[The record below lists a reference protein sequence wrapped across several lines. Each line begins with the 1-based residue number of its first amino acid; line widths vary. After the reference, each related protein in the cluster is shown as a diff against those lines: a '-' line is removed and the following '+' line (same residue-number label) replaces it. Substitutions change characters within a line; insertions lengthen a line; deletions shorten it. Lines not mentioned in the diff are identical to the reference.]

1 MKKWLA
7 LLLTAAMLLSLTACS
22 LTFLN
27 KKVETKPD
35 PKEDPDSGVMQESPA
50 TPAAPDVSSV
60 EPDIPSATPDT
71 LTPDP
76 DQGNGAADEP
86 AGGGEYIIRISHTDV
101 TLKYAG
107 ETFRLS
113 VWDSN
118 GKEPDACTFVSDNPE
133 IASVDETGGEVAA
146 VAPGITNIVAHV
158 QFGDEKQDLK
168 CIVRCSWKAEEEEEP
183 AQTVSGGA
191 SDMPSLSSFFSTL
204 QGKYDGLG
212 SMMALEGD
220 LLDVYYPGLSSIA
233 AVEEV
238 LVQETM
244 ISVANVAV
252 GLVKLSDSATM
263 DDIIAV
269 QNALQARI
277 TAQADGG
284 AFYPDSCETWKN
296 GVITSVSN
304 RVGMFVYP
312 DGAQA
317 MADQFVLTYSN

>member
-1 MKKWLA
+1 MKKWTA
-7 LLLTAAMLLSLTACS
+7 LLLTAAMLLSLSACS

-35 PKEDPDSGVMQESPA
+35 PKEEQNSGVLSENPA
-50 TPAAPDVSSV
+50 APAAPDVSAV
-60 EPDIPSATPDT
+60 EPEIPSGTPDT
-71 LTPDP
+71 QLPDSGK
-76 DQGNGAADEP
+76 DDGAADEP
-86 AGGGEYIIRISHTDV
+86 DSGGEYIIRISHTDV

-118 GKEPDACTFVSDNPE
+118 GKAPDACTFVSENSE
-133 IASVDETGGEVAA
+133 IAAVDEAGGEVTAA
-146 VAPGITNIVAHV
+146 APGITNIVAHV
-158 QFGDEKQDLK
+158 QFGNEKQDLK
-168 CIVRCSWKAEEEEEP
+168 CIVRCSWKAEEEEP
-183 AQTVSGGA
+183 AQTVSAGA
-191 SDMPSLSSFFSTL
+191 SDMPSLGSFFSTL

-212 SMMALEGD
+212 NMMALEGD

-238 LVQETM
+238 LVQESM

-269 QNALQARI
+269 QNALQTRI

-284 AFYPDSCETWKN
+284 AFYPESCETWKN

>member
-1 MKKWLA
+1 MKKWTA
-7 LLLTAAMLLSLTACS
+7 LLLTAAMLMSLTACS

-27 KKVETKPD
+27 NKVETKPD
-35 PKEDPDSGVMQESPA
+35 PKEDPDSGVLLENPTA
-50 TPAAPDVSSV
+50 PAAPDISAV
-60 EPDIPSATPDT
+60 EPEIPSGTPESLPPAPDKGDDAAGTPDS
-71 LTPDP
+71 
-76 DQGNGAADEP
+76 
-86 AGGGEYIIRISHTDV
+86 GGEYIIRISHTDV
-101 TLKYAG
+101 TLKTAG

-118 GKEPDACTFVSDNPE
+118 GKEPDACTFVSDDPE
-133 IASVDETGGEVAA
+133 IATVDEAGGEVTAA
-146 VAPGITNIVAHV
+146 APGITNIVAHV
-158 QFGDEKQDLK
+158 EFGGEKQDLK

-183 AQTVSGGA
+183 AQPVSGGA

-212 SMMALEGD
+212 NMMALDGE

-244 ISVANVAV
+244 ISIANVAV
-252 GLVKLSDSATM
+252 GLVKLSDNATM

-312 DGAQA
+312 DSAQA
-317 MADQFVLTYSN
+317 MADLFVLTYSN